1 MPLSPYIGHDFTLT
15 AFIVVIL
22 GGMGN
27 LPGALVGGLILG
39 LAESLATLFLP
50 ATLKQ
55 VVSFSFLII
64 IMLFRPQGIFGG
76 KK

>member
-1 MPLSPYIGHDFTLT
+1 MGHDFTLT

-27 LPGALVGGLILG
+27 LIGALVGGLILG
-39 LAESLATLFLP
+39 VAESMSTLFLP
-50 ATLKQ
+50 ATLKHG
-55 VVSFSFLII
+55 VSFTILII
-64 IMLFRPQGIFGG
+64 IMVFRPQGLFGG